1 MKSIELVSANCC
13 GEVGDV
19 IVNGV
24 EPPQGSTV
32 FEQAEFIKQD
42 KKLWKYVLN
51 EPRGG
56 VFKHVNLIVPPKDPA
71 ADMGFIIMEPADVPP
86 MSGSNSICVATV
98 LLEKGIIPITNSTMD
113 LTLEAPGGLINVEA
127 KCNEQKVKSVK
138 ITNFASFVLDFEKEI
153 KVEGVGNLIV
163 TTAYGGDGF
172 VLVNSKDLGIEIKPD
187 NADQIVTACSKII
200 KAANEQLG
208 FSHPLVPNMNA
219 ISFCMLMDKSEV
231 NADGIKQARNTVC
244 IRPKKL
250 DRSPCGTGT
259 SARLAYMYLK
269 KEINLHE
276 KFISQSILD
285 TTFECELV
293 SEEEKDGT
301 LCVVPEI
308 KGQAWITG
316 EQKLYLDDNNPFP
329 NGYRLTDTW
338 PKE

>member
-1 MKSIELVSANCC
+1 MKSIELVSVNCC

-98 LLEKGIIPITNSTMD
+98 LLEKGIIPITNSTMN

-127 KCNEQKVKSVK
+127 KCNEQKVESVK
-138 ITNFASFVLDFEKEI
+138 ITNFPSFVLDFEKEI

-163 TTAYGGDGF
+163 TIAYGGDGF

-187 NADQIVTACSKII
+187 NADQIVNVCSKII

-219 ISFCMLMDKSEV
+219 ISFCMLMDKPEV
-231 NADGIKQARNTVC
+231 NADGIQQARNTVC

-276 KFISQSILD
+276 KFVSQSILD
-285 TTFECELV
+285 TTFECELI

-301 LCVVPEI
+301 VCVVPEI
-308 KGQAWITG
+308 TGQAWITG

-329 NGYRLTDTW
+329 YGYRLTDTW

>member
-1 MKSIELVSANCC
+1 MKSIELVSVNCC

-86 MSGSNSICVATV
+86 MSGSNSICVSTV
-98 LLEKGIIPITNSTMD
+98 LLEKGIIPITNSTMN

-127 KCNEQKVKSVK
+127 KCNEQKVESVT

-187 NADQIVTACSKII
+187 NADEIVNVCSKII

-231 NADGIKQARNTVC
+231 NADGIQQARNTVC

-285 TTFECELV
+285 TTFECKLV
-293 SEEEKDGT
+293 SEEEKGGT
-301 LCVVPEI
+301 VCVVPEI
-308 KGQAWITG
+308 TGQAWITG

-329 NGYRLTDTW
+329 YGYRLTDTW

>member
-1 MKSIELVSANCC
+1 MKSIELVSVNCC

-24 EPPQGSTV
+24 EPPLGKSV

-42 KKLWKYVLN
+42 KKLWNFVLN

-56 VFKHVNLIVPPKDPA
+56 VFKHVNLIVPSNNLA
-71 ADMGFIIMEPADVPP
+71 ADMGFIIMEPADIPP

-98 LLEKGIIPITNSTMD
+98 LLEKGIIPITNSTMN
-113 LTLEAPGGLINVEA
+113 LTLESPGGLINVEA
-127 KCNEQKVKSVK
+127 QCNKQKVESVK
-138 ITNFASFVLDFEKEI
+138 ITNLPSFVVDFEKEI
-153 KVEGVGNLIV
+153 KVEGIGKLIV
-163 TTAYGGDGF
+163 STAYGGDSF
-172 VLVNSKDLGIEIKPD
+172 VLVNNKDLNIQIKPD
-187 NADQIVTACSKII
+187 NADQIVVVCSKII

-208 FSHPLVPNMNA
+208 FSHALISNMNG
-219 ISFCMLMDKSEV
+219 ISFCMLMDEV
-231 NADGIKQARNTVC
+231 KNNADGIKQARNTVC

-259 SARLAYMYLK
+259 SARLAYMHLK
-269 KEINLHE
+269 KEISLHE

-285 TTFECELV
+285 TTFESQLI

-301 LCVVPEI
+301 VCVVPEI
-308 KGQAWITG
+308 KGSAWITG
-316 EQKLYLDDNNPFP
+316 EQKLYLDNNNPFP
-329 NGYRLTDTW
+329 SGYRLSDTW

>member
-1 MKSIELVSANCC
+1 MKSIELVSVNCC

-19 IVNGV
+19 IISGV
-24 EPPQGSTV
+24 EPPPGKTV
-32 FEQAEFIKQD
+32 FEQAEFIKKD
-42 KKLWKYVLN
+42 KNLWKYVLN

-56 VFKHVNLIVPPKDPA
+56 VFKHVNLIVPAKDPA

-98 LLEKGIIPITNSTMD
+98 LLEKGIIPITNSKMN

-127 KCNEQKVKSVK
+127 ECSEKKVESVK
-138 ITNFASFVLDFEKEI
+138 ITNFPSFVLDLEKEI
-153 KVEGVGNLIV
+153 KVEGIGNLIV
-163 TTAYGGDGF
+163 TAAYGGDGF
-172 VLVNSKDLGIEIKPD
+172 VLVNSKDLEIEIKPD
-187 NADQIVTACSKII
+187 NADQIVNACSKII
-200 KAANEQLG
+200 KAANQQLG
-208 FSHPLVPNMNA
+208 FSHLLVPSMKA
-219 ISFCMLMDKSEV
+219 ISFCMLMDEPEV
-231 NADGIKQARNTVC
+231 NSDGIKQARNTVC

-301 LCVVPEI
+301 VCVVPEI
-308 KGQAWITG
+308 EGQAWITG

>member
-1 MKSIELVSANCC
+1 MKSIELVSVNCC

-24 EPPQGSTV
+24 EFPQGGSV

-42 KKLWKYVLN
+42 KKLWNYVLN

-56 VFKHVNLIVPPKDPA
+56 VFKHVNLIVPSKNPD

-98 LLEKGIIPITNSTMD
+98 LLEKGIIPITNSTMN

-127 KCNEQKVKSVK
+127 QCNNQKVESVK
-138 ITNFASFVLDFEKEI
+138 ITNLLSFVVDFEKEI
-153 KVEGVGNLIV
+153 KVEGIGNLLV
-163 TTAYGGDGF
+163 STAYGGDCF
-172 VLVNSKDLGIEIKPD
+172 VLVNNKDLKIKINPE
-187 NADQIVTACSKII
+187 NADQIVTICSKII

-208 FSHPLVPNMNA
+208 FSHALIPYMNA
-219 ISFCMLMDKSEV
+219 ISFCMLMDESE
-231 NADGIKQARNTVC
+231 NNLDGIKQARNTVC

-269 KEINLHE
+269 KEISLHE

-301 LCVVPEI
+301 ICVVPEI
-308 KGQAWITG
+308 KGSAWITG

-329 NGYRLTDTW
+329 DGYRLTDTW

>member
-1 MKSIELVSANCC
+1 MKSIELVSVNCC

-98 LLEKGIIPITNSTMD
+98 LLEKGIIPITNSTMN

-127 KCNEQKVKSVK
+127 KCNEQKVESVK

-172 VLVNSKDLGIEIKPD
+172 VLVNSKDLGIEIKPN

-219 ISFCMLMDKSEV
+219 ISFCMLMDKSEI
-231 NADGIKQARNTVC
+231 NSDGIKQARNTVC

-259 SARLAYMYLK
+259 SARLAYMHLK
-269 KEINLHE
+269 KEINLNE

-329 NGYRLTDTW
+329 YGYRLTDTW

>member
-1 MKSIELVSANCC
+1 MKSIELVSVNCC

-98 LLEKGIIPITNSTMD
+98 LLEKGIIPITNTTMN

-127 KCNEQKVKSVK
+127 KCNEQKVESVK
-138 ITNFASFVLDFEKEI
+138 ITNFPSFVLDLEKEI
-153 KVEGVGNLIV
+153 KVEGIGNLIV

-172 VLVNSKDLGIEIKPD
+172 VLVNSKDLRIEIKPD
-187 NADQIVTACSKII
+187 NADQIVNVCSKII

-231 NADGIKQARNTVC
+231 NADGIQQARNTVC

-250 DRSPCGTGT
+250 DRPPCGTGT

-285 TTFECELV
+285 TTFECKLV
-293 SEEEKDGT
+293 SEEEKGGT
-301 LCVVPEI
+301 VCVVPEI
-308 KGQAWITG
+308 TGQAWITG

-329 NGYRLTDTW
+329 YGYRLTDTW

>member
-1 MKSIELVSANCC
+1 MKSIELVSVNCC

-98 LLEKGIIPITNSTMD
+98 LLEKGIIPITNSTMN

-127 KCNEQKVKSVK
+127 KCNEQKVESVK

-231 NADGIKQARNTVC
+231 NADGIQQARNTVC

>member
-1 MKSIELVSANCC
+1 MKSIELVSVNCC

-19 IVNGV
+19 IISGV
-24 EPPQGSTV
+24 EFPPGKTV
-32 FEQAEFIKQD
+32 FEQAEFIKKD
-42 KKLWKYVLN
+42 KKLWNYVLN

-71 ADMGFIIMEPADVPP
+71 ADMGFIIMEPLDLPP

-98 LLEKGIIPITNSTMD
+98 LLEKGIIPITNSTMK
-113 LTLEAPGGLINVEA
+113 LTLEAPGGLIDIEA
-127 KCNEQKVKSVK
+127 KCNEQKVESIK
-138 ITNFASFVLDFEKEI
+138 IKNLPSFVVDFEKEI
-153 KVEGVGNLIV
+153 VVEGIGTLIV
-163 TTAYGGDGF
+163 TTAYGGDCF
-172 VLVNSKDLGIEIKPD
+172 VLVNNKNLGIEINPD

-208 FSHPLVPNMNA
+208 FSHPLVPNMNS
-219 ISFCMLMDKSEV
+219 ISFCMLMNKSEL
-231 NADGIKQARNTVC
+231 NSDGIKHARNTVC

-259 SARLAYMYLK
+259 SARLAYMHLK
-269 KEINLHE
+269 NEIKLNE

-293 SEEEKDGT
+293 SKEEKNGT
-301 LCVVPEI
+301 ICVVPEI
-308 KGQAWITG
+308 KGQAWVTG

>member
-1 MKSIELVSANCC
+1 MKSIELVSVNCC

-19 IVNGV
+19 IISGV
-24 EPPQGSTV
+24 EPPPGKTV
-32 FEQAEFIKQD
+32 FEQAEFIKKD
-42 KKLWKYVLN
+42 KNLWKYVLN

-56 VFKHVNLIVPPKDPA
+56 VFKHVNLIVPAKDPA

-98 LLEKGIIPITNSTMD
+98 LLEKGIIPITNSKMN

-127 KCNEQKVKSVK
+127 ECSEKKVESVK
-138 ITNFASFVLDFEKEI
+138 ITNFPSFVLDLEKEI
-153 KVEGVGNLIV
+153 KVEGIGNLIV

-172 VLVNSKDLGIEIKPD
+172 VLVNSKDLEIEIKPD
-187 NADQIVTACSKII
+187 NADQIVNACSKII
-200 KAANEQLG
+200 KAANQQLG
-208 FSHPLVPNMNA
+208 FSHLLVPNINA
-219 ISFCMLMDKSEV
+219 ISFCMLMDEPEV
-231 NADGIKQARNTVC
+231 NLDGIKQARNTVC

-259 SARLAYMYLK
+259 SARLAYMHLK

-301 LCVVPEI
+301 VCVVPEI
-308 KGQAWITG
+308 EGQAWITG

>member
-172 VLVNSKDLGIEIKPD
+172 VLVNSKDLGIGIKPD

-231 NADGIKQARNTVC
+231 NADGIQQARNTVC

-285 TTFECELV
+285 TTFECELI
-293 SEEEKDGT
+293 SEEEKDGAV
-301 LCVVPEI
+301 CVVPEI
-308 KGQAWITG
+308 TGQAWITG

>member
-1 MKSIELVSANCC
+1 MKSIELVSVNCC

-98 LLEKGIIPITNSTMD
+98 LLEKGIIPITNSTMN

-127 KCNEQKVKSVK
+127 KCNEQKVESVK

>member
-1 MKSIELVSANCC
+1 MKSIELVSVNCC

-98 LLEKGIIPITNSTMD
+98 LLEKGIIPITNSTMN

-127 KCNEQKVKSVK
+127 KCNEQKVESVK

-187 NADQIVTACSKII
+187 NADQIVNVCSKII

-231 NADGIKQARNTVC
+231 NADGIQQARNTVC

-259 SARLAYMYLK
+259 SARLAYMHHK

-301 LCVVPEI
+301 VCVVPEI

>member
-1 MKSIELVSANCC
+1 MKSIDLVSVNCC

-24 EPPQGSTV
+24 EPPQGVSV

-42 KKLWKYVLN
+42 KKLWNYVLN

-56 VFKHVNLIVPPKDPA
+56 VFKHVNLILPSKNPA

-98 LLEKGIIPITNSTMD
+98 LLEKGIIPITNSKMNI
-113 LTLEAPGGLINVEA
+113 TLEAPGGLINVEA
-127 KCNEQKVKSVK
+127 KCNGQKVESVK
-138 ITNFASFVLDFEKEI
+138 IKNFPSFVLDLEKEI
-153 KVEGVGNLIV
+153 KVEGIGNLIV
-163 TTAYGGDGF
+163 TTAYGGDCF

-208 FSHPLVPNMNA
+208 FSHPLTPNMNA
-219 ISFCMLMDKSEV
+219 ISFCMLMDKPEV
-231 NADGIKQARNTVC
+231 NPDGIKQARNTVC

-259 SARLAYMYLK
+259 SARLAYMHLK
-269 KEINLHE
+269 NEIKLNE

-293 SEEEKDGT
+293 SKEEKNGT
-301 LCVVPEI
+301 ICVVPEI

-329 NGYRLTDTW
+329 KGYRLTDTW

>member
-1 MKSIELVSANCC
+1 MKSIELVSVNCC

-98 LLEKGIIPITNSTMD
+98 LLEKGIIPITNSTMN

-127 KCNEQKVKSVK
+127 QCNGQKVESVK

-172 VLVNSKDLGIEIKPD
+172 VLVNSKDLRIEIKPD
-187 NADQIVTACSKII
+187 NADQIVTVCSKII

-231 NADGIKQARNTVC
+231 NADGIQQARNTVC

-269 KEINLHE
+269 KEIHLHE

>member
-1 MKSIELVSANCC
+1 MKSIELVSVNCC

-98 LLEKGIIPITNSTMD
+98 LLEKGIIPITNSTMN

-127 KCNEQKVKSVK
+127 KCNEQKVESVT

-153 KVEGVGNLIV
+153 KQGQDDFLNRLREIDEREL
-163 TTAYGGDGF
+163 
-172 VLVNSKDLGIEIKPD
+172 KIE
-187 NADQIVTACSKII
+187 
-200 KAANEQLG
+200 L
-208 FSHPLVPNMNA
+208 
-219 ISFCMLMDKSEV
+219 
-231 NADGIKQARNTVC
+231 
-244 IRPKKL
+244 
-250 DRSPCGTGT
+250 
-259 SARLAYMYLK
+259 
-269 KEINLHE
+269 
-276 KFISQSILD
+276 
-285 TTFECELV
+285 
-293 SEEEKDGT
+293 EEERIRKKIMYDRIGCCFMC
-301 LCVVPEI
+301 L
-308 KGQAWITG
+308 
-316 EQKLYLDDNNPFP
+316 
-329 NGYRLTDTW
+329 
-338 PKE
+338 

>member
-1 MKSIELVSANCC
+1 MKSIELVSVNCC

-98 LLEKGIIPITNSTMD
+98 LLEKGIIPITNTTMN

-127 KCNEQKVKSVK
+127 KCNEQKVESVK

-163 TTAYGGDGF
+163 TTAYGGDSF
-172 VLVNSKDLGIEIKPD
+172 VLVNSKDLGIEIKPN

-219 ISFCMLMDKSEV
+219 ISFCMLMDKSEI
-231 NADGIKQARNTVC
+231 NSDGIKQARNTVC

-259 SARLAYMYLK
+259 SARLAYMHLK
-269 KEINLHE
+269 KEINLNE

-329 NGYRLTDTW
+329 YGYRLTDTW

>member
-1 MKSIELVSANCC
+1 MKSIELVSVNCC

-24 EPPQGSTV
+24 EPPQGNTV

-42 KKLWKYVLN
+42 KKLWNYVLN

-98 LLEKGIIPITNSTMD
+98 LLEKGIIPITNSTMN

-127 KCNEQKVKSVK
+127 KCNEQKVESVK

-231 NADGIKQARNTVC
+231 NADGIQQARNTVC

>member
-1 MKSIELVSANCC
+1 MKAIELISVNCC
-13 GEVGDV
+13 GEVGDA
-19 IVNGV
+19 IINGV
-24 EPPQGSTV
+24 KPPPGDSV

-42 KKLWKYVLN
+42 KKLWNFVLN

-56 VFKHVNLIVPPKDPA
+56 VFKHTNLIVPAKNPD
-71 ADMGFIIMEPADVPP
+71 ADMGFIIMEPLDVPP

-98 LLEKGIIPITNSTMD
+98 LLEKGIIPITNSIMK

-127 KCNEQKVKSVK
+127 KCSEQKVESVK
-138 ITNFASFVLDFEKEI
+138 ITNFPSFVLDLEKEI
-153 KVEGVGNLIV
+153 KVEGIGNLIV

-187 NADQIVTACSKII
+187 NADQIVNACSKII
-200 KAANEQLG
+200 KAANGQLG
-208 FSHPLVPNMNA
+208 FSHSLVPNMNA
-219 ISFCMLMDKSEV
+219 ISFCMLMDKPEV

-259 SARLAYMYLK
+259 SARLAYMHLK
-269 KEINLHE
+269 NEIKLNE
-276 KFISQSILD
+276 KFISQSILG

-301 LCVVPEI
+301 VCVVPEI